1 MEENMD
7 FIKDIIAKYT
17 DPETGKVNIDS
28 VMNEINKEL
37 PKNWIP
43 KEKFS
48 EQTEQ
53 LKSASKT
60 LEELKANNADNTELQ
75 KQVDDWRGKYETATK
90 DYAVRQALQE
100 AGAKDID
107 YMIYK
112 LGNVELDK
120 DGKIAD
126 LENKIK
132 GLKEGNTDWF
142 KSDEPAPPVDP
153 QDPKNPAGW
162 KPIDNGLAGGKPSE
176 ADAAAIS
183 QMNAAFGIK

>member
-1 MEENMD
+1 MD

-28 VMNEINKEL
+28 VMNDINKEL

-60 LEELKANNADNTELQ
+60 LEELKANNAGNAELQ
-75 KQVDDWRGKYETATK
+75 KQVDDWKGKYETATK

-112 LGNVELDK
+112 LGNVDLDK
-120 DGKIAD
+120 EGKIAD

-142 KSDEPAPPVDP
+142 KSDETAPPENP
-153 QDPKNPAGW
+153 QDPKNQAGW
-162 KPIDNGLAGGKPSE
+162 KPVDNNLEGGKPSE
-176 ADAAAIS
+176 VDAAALS